1 MDHQRNKIS
10 NRYNLHTSLAIDMYN
25 AESMHTIKIDIND
38 KSFYEK
44 QLSNDKEYSLK
55 IEDYFDYVKPGSNH
69 LTITWNGEQDCEHK
83 YMKIR
88 KVVINQ
94 QHLAPFKVM
103 MDPIENDYIR
113 DLKSTDEGLSVYRKQ
128 LFNPGYRH
136 GWYGTYKFR
145 FAIDP
150 SSMPDRTQQS
160 FVSASGIQSER
171 ILTDLNKAKHLN
183 RANNS

>member
-1 MDHQRNKIS
+1 MDQQNDKIS
-10 NRYNLHTSLAIDMYN
+10 NRYNLHTSLAIDLYN
-25 AESMHTIKIDIND
+25 AKSVHTIKIDIND
-38 KSFYEK
+38 KIFYQQQFSVDEK
-44 QLSNDKEYSLK
+44 YSLK
-55 IEDYFDYVKPGSNH
+55 IEDYFDYSKPGLNN
-69 LTITWNGEQDCEHK
+69 LTITWNGEHDCEHK

-103 MDPIENDYIR
+103 TDPIENDYIR
-113 DLKSTDEGLSVYRKQ
+113 DLKTTEQGLVAYKKQ

-150 SSMPDRTQQS
+150 SSMPDRSQQAL
-160 FVSASGIQSER
+160 VSASGIQCER
-171 ILTDLNKAKHLN
+171 ILTDLNRAKHLN